1 MSKILTKSTKIT
13 EQTVPKKSAKFV
25 VQRTQSSNTL
35 SLLKAARVAPKACP
49 NSIQQIHQRVS
60 KHHQNSPVAKEQLN
74 IIYMK
79 MLHQRK
85 VAVIDAGGDEQQKA
99 EAILTKEAQQ
109 QQKKQTVNNEDKSD
123 IKMAKK
129 GHKNALAAKKW
140 TSALRVVSAMTRFK
154 NVPTKL
160 HEYDVGSRGSS
171 FSTSNE
177 STPSRTYAAEQPAAE
192 RKSVDPVY
200 LALKQATAKYGSA
213 VGCCSGGESRRG
225 SQSLTPTG
233 TLFDAT
239 MLSARNLSQTSLYDS
254 GTYSENELLSARSGS
269 TPQLHGIFVHSAASR
284 RETSLGLLAA
294 LKGTSSSAAA
304 AAAAAEASNSRAL
317 TKNERRP
324 KLSAQMKSVSL
335 DCAEILPSSPP
346 VKAKNGEIRH
356 NYYVNKPPLRPA
368 QAFVNG
374 GEAPIIPAGEFEAEN
389 QRNNSPSAAFRCA
402 AVPPVGLRR
411 QRRLPPVPVQ
421 QPQMPTT
428 DASSTK
434 GVHVQPQVLHIVTH
448 EYVSS
453 DCSLRP
459 CDRLV
464 VVDNGDPDW
473 KHGFKLNDQMEHL
486 ITFPNSCVASY
497 KPEEQPMRLLQ
508 SCNLSGQKLRLYR
521 DQVVFAQPDSLSN
534 DGKVLV
540 RTEYDKFAKCPL
552 QFLTM
557 A

>member
-13 EQTVPKKSAKFV
+13 EKTAPKKSAKFL

-49 NSIQQIHQRVS
+49 NSIQQINLRVS
-60 KHHQNSPVAKEQLN
+60 KHHQSSPVAKEQLN

-85 VAVIDAGGDEQQKA
+85 VAVIDAGGDEQKA

-109 QQKKQTVNNEDKSD
+109 QQQKKQTVNNNEDKND

-154 NVPTKL
+154 NVPTK
-160 HEYDVGSRGSS
+160 HREYEVGSRGSS

-177 STPSRTYAAEQPAAE
+177 STPSRTYAAEQPAAD
-192 RKSVDPVY
+192 RKSVDPVYLALKQATAKYGSAESVDPVY

-239 MLSARNLSQTSLYDS
+239 MLSARNMSQTSLYDS
-254 GTYSENELLSARSGS
+254 GNYSENELLSARSGS
-269 TPQLHGIFVHSAASR
+269 TPQLHGIS
-284 RETSLGLLAA
+284 
-294 LKGTSSSAAA
+294 
-304 AAAAAEASNSRAL
+304 
-317 TKNERRP
+317 
-324 KLSAQMKSVSL
+324 
-335 DCAEILPSSPP
+335 
-346 VKAKNGEIRH
+346 
-356 NYYVNKPPLRPA
+356 
-368 QAFVNG
+368 
-374 GEAPIIPAGEFEAEN
+374 
-389 QRNNSPSAAFRCA
+389 
-402 AVPPVGLRR
+402 
-411 QRRLPPVPVQ
+411 
-421 QPQMPTT
+421 PQMPTT
-428 DASSTK
+428 DVSSTK

-448 EYVSS
+448 EYVSG

-473 KHGFKLNDQMEHL
+473 KHGFKLNDQLEHL